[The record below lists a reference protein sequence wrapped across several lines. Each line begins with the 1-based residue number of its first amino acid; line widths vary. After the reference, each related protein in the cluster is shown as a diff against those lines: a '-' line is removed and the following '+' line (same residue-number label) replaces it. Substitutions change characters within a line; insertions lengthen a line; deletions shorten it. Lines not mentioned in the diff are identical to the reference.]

1 MLGARTSSFSPSDRS
16 DVPSGTYLSLGPRT
30 NLALSTG
37 QSCQNPIEATG
48 LRLPVRLCC
57 PLRYVASML
66 VSESLF
72 LPLVR
77 DYGGRIALLHATT
90 GPDRASLGQS
100 RTLASGIS
108 DHSAVLARGSP
119 IQFSVT
125 ASHHGFTVRY
135 SLLVCLRPIGFRSA
149 PDTPHYWLSHLN
161 GVVQEQDFH
170 LQGSTL
176 SHATRAG

>member
-1 MLGARTSSFSPSDRS
+1 MSESYRSDR
-16 DVPSGTYLSLGPRT
+16 PSSSRAVMLS
-30 NLALSTG
+30 A
-37 QSCQNPIEATG
+37 A
-48 LRLPVRLCC
+48 V
-57 PLRYVASML
+57 L

-100 RTLASGIS
+100 RTLASAIS
-108 DHSAVLARGSP
+108 DHSAVLAGGSP

-135 SLLVCLRPIGFRSA
+135 SLLVCLRPIGFRIA

-161 GVVQEQDFH
+161 GVVCRSRTFTCKVLHCRTPRGQANACLRRDRGEAEAQD
-170 LQGSTL
+170 GDAGARTAVRSEPTL
-176 SHATRAG
+176 TRPTECVG